1 VNLRLVGSVTPS
13 GARRIAS
20 LDPPASSADEVR
32 PAYFGPA
39 AGMLPT
45 PVISRDRL
53 GEKPRQGPLVIEEYE
68 GTVVVPPDAT
78 AARDADGNILIDLAV
93 FTQ

>member
-1 VNLRLVGSVTPS
+1 VA
-13 GARRIAS
+13 GAEEERQ
-20 LDPPASSADEVR
+20 
-32 PAYFGPA
+32 AYFGPA

-45 PVISRDRL
+45 PVVARSRLD
-53 GEKPRQGPLVIEEYE
+53 EKPRRGPLVIEDYE

-93 FTQ
+93 VTR